1 MTWGAVKCLVMRL
14 CLQDMRYKETW
25 GYQVVDDAG
34 ELPEVMWLLVFLAS
48 NCHPH
53 QTGTRQALLQERLS
67 FAARRQRVSALISS
81 FESTLQADEKVD
93 GVADPRRAHNS
104 GASYRLAW
112 KAIVAQ
118 YSMCGTEYMIQCT
131 MIIRE
136 DADG

>member
-1 MTWGAVKCLVMRL
+1 M
-14 CLQDMRYKETW
+14 
-25 GYQVVDDAG
+25 VVS
-34 ELPEVMWLLVFLAS
+34 F
-48 NCHPH
+48 
-53 QTGTRQALLQERLS
+53 LS
-67 FAARRQRVSALISS
+67 FQLPPAPDWNKASAFAGTFEFCGETATGLRLISS

-93 GVADPRRAHNS
+93 GVADPRKAHNS

-131 MIIRE
+131 MMIRE